1 MTRIIVFG
9 FPHCGTS
16 IMKSIISH
24 IDDVEEYV
32 RETAHIPPPKGS
44 NKFAVCKYP
53 FAQDS
58 FLGTRYKDFV
68 KIFIVRNPLYVF
80 SSLNKRYNYKIPS
93 NHSIETYVGTLN
105 KFINCQKND
114 CDNLYTIRYEDMFDD
129 NYKELRKIFDS
140 IGFEYDDSIFD
151 NSKYE
156 NKIVPGVKLSN
167 TKPKNTE
174 HGPYRTWQ
182 INQPF
187 VSNNVS
193 SKLDLTDKQKE
204 VLLKNETI
212 SKVYP
217 NLQQDLQDLDS
228 TS

>member
-1 MTRIIVFG
+1 
-9 FPHCGTS
+9 
-16 IMKSIISH
+16 
-24 IDDVEEYV
+24 
-32 RETAHIPPPKGS
+32 
-44 NKFAVCKYP
+44 
-53 FAQDS
+53 
-58 FLGTRYKDFV
+58 
-68 KIFIVRNPLYVF
+68 
-80 SSLNKRYNYKIPS
+80 
-93 NHSIETYVGTLN
+93 
-105 KFINCQKND
+105 
-114 CDNLYTIRYEDMFDD
+114 MFED

-140 IGFEYDDSIFD
+140 IGFKYDDSIFD

-156 NKIVPGVKLSN
+156 NKIVPGVKLSS

-187 VSNNVS
+187 VSNNVP

-217 NLQQDLQDLDS
+217 NLQHDLQGLDS